1 VLLLLGAVNSAI
13 PFVLFAWAET
23 RITSSLAGILQ
34 AAAPI
39 FTVLLAF
46 VFANERIGGRRLA
59 GMLIGMVGVAVLVG
73 APGGGGIIA
82 ALAIVLA
89 AFGYAS
95 GAVLTSIRLSD
106 TEPLVIAAGACTV
119 AALLTAP
126 LGVPRLPGSV
136 PGWKET
142 GSVLLLGIA
151 GTGVAYIMSFA
162 LLRSAGASRMILV
175 TYTIPGVA
183 VLYGWLLLGEGLRV
197 GSVVGLAIILC
208 GVALAARGRK
218 APAREASY
226 TGGQPQEAS

>member
-1 VLLLLGAVNSAI
+1 
-13 PFVLFAWAET
+13 
-23 RITSSLAGILQ
+23 
-34 AAAPI
+34 
-39 FTVLLAF
+39 
-46 VFANERIGGRRLA
+46 
-59 GMLIGMVGVAVLVG
+59 MLIGMVGVAVLVG